1 MKIAFLIGSP
11 DISGGSF
18 VIFEHAL
25 RLMEYG
31 HKVVMITENS
41 LSKDKKE
48 LDWHKRARTLEW
60 LSFGQV
66 NDKEISFDI
75 VIATWWKTF
84 YELHRVKSLQYAYF
98 VQSIE
103 SKFYAASEKPLCK
116 LVESTYAL
124 DVPIITE
131 ATWIK
136 EYLNNNYHENAW
148 LVKNGIRKDVYALN
162 GDFIEPRNENKLR
175 VLVEG
180 PLHVDFKNVPKT
192 IELCKKS
199 NADEIWL
206 LTSTEIDKVDGVD
219 RVFSRVPVEKTADI
233 YRSCDVIVKLSY
245 VEGMFGP
252 PLEMFHCGGTAIVY
266 DVTGHDEY
274 IVHNINGLVVKT
286 DDDEQVVNYINELK
300 KDRKKL
306 NFLKSNA
313 IKTAN
318 EWNNWDISAREFEK
332 ALFSIMDVN
341 HYSQKTLK
349 LESQFMFDWY
359 VIADTYKNQISDNYD
374 RFTIKKKVYTK
385 VKNFIKQ
392 RFPSF
397 FGLLKKTYNNI
408 KYR

>member
-11 DISGGSF
+11 DISGGSS

-25 RLMEYG
+25 RLVAYG
-31 HKVVMITENS
+31 HKVTLITEIPLNR
-41 LSKDKKE
+41 DKRE
-48 LDWHKRARTLEW
+48 LHWHKRAQTLEW
-60 LSFGQV
+60 LSFDQV
-66 NDKEISFDI
+66 KERQISFDI
-75 VIATWWKTF
+75 VIATWWRTF
-84 YELHRVKSLQYAYF
+84 YELCKVKSLQYAYF

-103 SKFYAASEKPLCK
+103 SKFYDSIEKPLCK

-136 EYLNNNYHENAW
+136 EYLYDNYHENAL
-148 LVKNGIRKDVYALN
+148 LVKNGIRKDVYN
-162 GDFIEPRNENKLR
+162 RIGDVIEPRNPNKLR

-180 PLHVDFKNVPKT
+180 PLHVGFKNVRKT

-206 LTSTEIDKVDGVD
+206 LTSTEIDKVDGID
-219 RVFSRVPVEKTADI
+219 RVFSRVPVEKTAEI

-274 IVHNINGLVVKT
+274 IVHDVNGLVVKT
-286 DDDEQVVNYINELK
+286 DDDEQVIKYINELK
-300 KDRKKL
+300 KNPSKLDLLKK
-306 NFLKSNA
+306 NA
-313 IKTAN
+313 IEIADN
-318 EWNNWDISAREFEK
+318 WNCWDESAKIFENSLMK
-332 ALFSIMDVN
+332 IMN
-341 HYSQKTLK
+341 TEHYGQKVLK

-359 VIADTYKNQISDNYD
+359 VIAEEYKNKLNCNSQNY
-374 RFTIKKKVYTK
+374 TIKKKFFIM
-385 VKNFIKQ
+385 VKDFIKSK
-392 RFPSF
+392 FPSLF
-397 FGLLKKTYNNI
+397 IFLKKTYNNI

>member
-1 MKIAFLIGSP
+1 MNLAFLIGSP

-25 RLMEYG
+25 RLKQYG
-31 HKVVMITENS
+31 HRVIMITETP
-41 LSKDKKE
+41 LRKDKKE
-48 LDWHKRARTLEW
+48 LHWHEIAKNLEW
-60 LSFGQV
+60 LSFDEV
-66 NDKEISFDI
+66 NTKEIDFDV
-75 VIATWWKTF
+75 VIATWWRTF
-84 YELHRVKSLQYAYF
+84 YELYKVKSLQYAYF

-103 SKFYAASEKPLCK
+103 SKFYDSSEKPLCK

-136 EYLNNNYHENAW
+136 EYLYNNYYETAW
-148 LVKNGIRKDVYALN
+148 LVKNGIRKDVHRLDGNY
-162 GDFIEPRNENKLR
+162 IEPRNPNKLR

-180 PLHVDFKNVPKT
+180 PLHVGFKNVPKT

-206 LTSTEIDKVDGVD
+206 LTSTEIGKVDGID
-219 RVFSRVPVEKTADI
+219 RVFSRVPVEQTADI

-266 DVTGHDEY
+266 DVTGYDEY
-274 IVHNINGLVVKT
+274 IVHNVNALVVKT

-300 KDRKKL
+300 KDTEKL

-313 IKTAN
+313 IITAN
-318 EWNNWDISAREFEK
+318 KWNSWDISAREFEK
-332 ALFSIMDVN
+332 ALFEIIN
-341 HYSQKTLK
+341 IEHYGQKILK
-349 LESQFMFDWY
+349 LESQFMFEWY
-359 VIADTYKNQISDNYD
+359 VIAEEYKNQLNSSCNEYSIKRNLYNY
-374 RFTIKKKVYTK
+374 
-385 VKNFIKQ
+385 VKDFIK
-392 RFPSF
+392 RNFPFIFSF
-397 FGLLKKTYNNI
+397 LKKIYNNI

>member
-1 MKIAFLIGSP
+1 MNLAFLIGSP

-25 RLMEYG
+25 RLVKYG
-31 HKVVMITENS
+31 HKVMMITEIP

-48 LDWHKRARTLEW
+48 LHWHKRAQTLEW
-60 LSFGQV
+60 FSFEQV
-66 NDKEISFDI
+66 NDKEIYFDI
-75 VIATWWKTF
+75 AIATWWRTF
-84 YELHRVKSLQYAYF
+84 YELHKVKSSQYTYF

-103 SKFYAASEKPLCK
+103 SKFYDSIEKPLCK

-136 EYLNNNYHENAW
+136 EYLYDNYHENAW
-148 LVKNGIRKDVYALN
+148 LVKNGIRKDVYNLT
-162 GDFIEPRNENKLR
+162 GDVVEPRNPNKLR

-180 PLHVDFKNVPKT
+180 PLHVGFKNVPKT

-274 IVHNINGLVVKT
+274 IVHNVNALVVKT

-300 KDRKKL
+300 KDTEKL
-306 NFLKSNA
+306 NFLKFNA
-313 IKTAN
+313 IITAN
-318 EWNNWDISAREFEK
+318 EWNSWDISAKEFEK
-332 ALFSIMDVN
+332 ALFEIIN
-341 HYSQKTLK
+341 IEHYGQKILK

-359 VIADTYKNQISDNYD
+359 VIAEEYKNKLNSSCNEYS
-374 RFTIKKKVYTK
+374 IKKKFYK
-385 VKNFIKQ
+385 YVKGFIKQ
-392 RFPSF
+392 KFPLMFSF
-397 FGLLKKTYNNI
+397 LKKIYNNI